1 MLTLRFETEDGC
13 ERDWKRQSL
22 PPASGIHS
30 LKRSR
35 PRTVSSCSLECGTDK
50 ASLEGYC
57 CTCGQKSNLCHVESP
72 IEEDVKG
79 DAFLPNY
86 GCTLTSGALD
96 FSFGGDFEAD
106 GEDFDL
112 GPPPPSGPV
121 LVRQKAMDF
130 TAAREAKCVTLAQKL
145 DPRASM
151 NPSAALR
158 STRLSSSSSA
168 LNRRGLFGPV

>member
-121 LVRQKAMDF
+121 LYEPKCR
-130 TAAREAKCVTLAQKL
+130 TALNQTVIQQLRPQ
-145 DPRASM
+145 PSGSFRASVKQVT
-151 NPSAALR
+151 A
-158 STRLSSSSSA
+158 SSSA
-168 LNRRGLFGPV
+168 RSSSRKRHMVTEALTW